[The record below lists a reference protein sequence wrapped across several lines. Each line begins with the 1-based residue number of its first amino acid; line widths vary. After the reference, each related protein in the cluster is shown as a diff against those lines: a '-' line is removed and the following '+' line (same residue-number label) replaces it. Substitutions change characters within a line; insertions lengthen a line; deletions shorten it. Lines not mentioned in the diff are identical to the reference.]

1 MTCGR
6 LAVHQNEYVTSDC
19 DLKALAQK
27 YGVPHSTIRKRS
39 ASEHWVEQREEHRN
53 KVEHD
58 GTKSG
63 RKNFYVASEIAT
75 LKAKTRLTLWTEINR
90 RMKELAPGMETAD
103 LRRMVQNYCDMISV
117 EPGEAQAENK
127 AKSEMQALADILRHP
142 APDRN
147 IKDFE
152 E

>member
-1 MTCGR
+1 M
-6 LAVHQNEYVTSDC
+6 
-19 DLKALAQK
+19 
-27 YGVPHSTIRKRS
+27 PHSTIRKRS

-53 KVEHD
+53 KV
-58 GTKSG
+58 GTLTAQKAAERTSD
-63 RKNFYVASEIAT
+63 VASEIAT

-90 RMKELAPGMETAD
+90 RMKELAPEMETAD

>member
-1 MTCGR
+1 MCR
-6 LAVHQNEYVTSDC
+6 V
-19 DLKALAQK
+19 
-27 YGVPHSTIRKRS
+27 R
-39 ASEHWVEQREEHRN
+39 VEQREEHRN
-53 KVEHD
+53 KV
-58 GTKSG
+58 GTLTAQKAAERTSD
-63 RKNFYVASEIAT
+63 VASEIAT

-90 RMKELAPGMETAD
+90 RMKELAPEMETAD

-127 AKSEMQALADILRHP
+127 AKSEMQALADILLHP
-142 APDRN
+142 VPDRN

>member
-1 MTCGR
+1 M
-6 LAVHQNEYVTSDC
+6 
-19 DLKALAQK
+19 
-27 YGVPHSTIRKRS
+27 PHSTIRKRS

-53 KVEHD
+53 KVGALTAQKAAERTSD
-58 GTKSG
+58 
-63 RKNFYVASEIAT
+63 VASEIAT

-90 RMKELAPGMETAD
+90 RMGELAPKMETAD

-127 AKSEMQALADILRHP
+127 AKSEIQALADILRHP

>member
-1 MTCGR
+1 MADWLSIKT
-6 LAVHQNEYVTSDC
+6 EYVTSDC

-27 YGVPHSTIRKRS
+27 YGVPHSNIRKRS

-53 KVEHD
+53 KV
-58 GTKSG
+58 GTLTAQKAAERTSD
-63 RKNFYVASEIAT
+63 VASEIAT

-90 RMKELAPGMETAD
+90 RMKELAPEMETAD